1 MDTSINELQKSISS
15 VAKALT
21 DCNLKFTD
29 ITAVLGSSFT
39 LFKVKPIPGAK
50 VSAFR
55 KMEEEISL
63 GLGTQIRIVTMPESI
78 GIEVPRKN
86 RTPVLLHDC
95 IGNETW
101 SKEQESSLPIILGE
115 DVYKRLHIVDL
126 ATLPHLLVAGATKQ
140 GKTVFLRNLIMSL
153 IWKKNPEDLKFVL
166 IDPKGTELPPFET
179 LKNKYIATLPESNS
193 EAKGGCIATDV
204 FRAEKMLS
212 ALCLELEKRYEL
224 LSSAGVRD
232 IKSYNTKL
240 KDSHLPYIVCICDEY
255 ADLIMGTD
263 KARKNSIQ
271 SSIIRLAQK
280 GRAVGIH
287 IVISTQRPC
296 YSVISGVIK
305 ANFPAR
311 AAFRVASR
319 VDSSVIL
326 DCPGAEKLSGNGD
339 MLFSCGMDCERLQAP
354 MIEKEEMDKAI
365 ADAASPDDTLGSG
378 TPYYLPEVVCG
389 ENENMSNEPL
399 CPDEP
404 LYDAAMSLV
413 VMTQSCSQTML
424 QRKLGIGFVRA
435 GRLVDLLIEKGVV
448 VGKAGAYT
456 VRKKSLESVD

>member
-29 ITAVLGSSFT
+29 ISAVLGSSFT

-63 GLGTQIRIVTMPESI
+63 GLGAPIRITAMPDCI

-101 SKEQESSLPIILGE
+101 SKEQEYSLPIILGE
-115 DVYKRLHIVDL
+115 DVYRRLHVVDL

-166 IDPKGTELPPFET
+166 IDPKGTELTPFET
-179 LKNKYIATLPESNS
+179 LKNTYLATLPESNS
-193 EAKGGCIATDV
+193 EAKEGCIATDIS
-204 FRAEKMLS
+204 RAETMLS
-212 ALCLELEKRYEL
+212 ALSLELGKRYEL

-232 IKSYNTKL
+232 IKSYNKKL

-263 KARKNSIQ
+263 KVRKNSIQ
-271 SSIIRLAQK
+271 SSIIMLAQK

-287 IVISTQRPC
+287 IVISTQRPS

-311 AAFRVASR
+311 AAFRVASCADSR
-319 VDSSVIL
+319 VII
-326 DCPGAEKLSGNGD
+326 DCPGTEKLTGSGD
-339 MLFSCGMDCERLQAP
+339 MLFSIGLDCERIQV
-354 MIEKEEMDKAI
+354 
-365 ADAASPDDTLGSG
+365 
-378 TPYYLPEVVCG
+378 PYY
-389 ENENMSNEPL
+389 NS
-399 CPDEP
+399 DEMEDEIRE
-404 LYDAAMSLV
+404 LARD
-413 VMTQSCSQTML
+413 
-424 QRKLGIGFVRA
+424 
-435 GRLVDLLIEKGVV
+435 E
-448 VGKAGAYT
+448 
-456 VRKKSLESVD
+456 E